1 MVGKLWYCSIH
12 ILFASFY
19 NVYIVPGLLVQ
30 GNGRFCC
37 WLIMLGVTAL
47 DRAEGGRH
55 PRHRVPVVVEGSHS
69 MSGSA
74 TALCRGVTDRMLLS
88 TAIALAYEGYCFDY
102 SDSHDRGRFPFSRK
116 ESLRQQWNQRLCVL
130 SILLT
135 KNPAMRLGL
144 NPLLCTYIVK
154 RRSHEPLFTT
164 FANILPET
172 ALYES
177 YYNLTAE
184 NRRSSLLLHSLK

>member
-1 MVGKLWYCSIH
+1 MKDIVSI
-12 ILFASFY
+12 ILTLISAAGFPSLERS
-19 NVYIVPGLLVQ
+19 VY
-30 GNGRFCC
+30 
-37 WLIMLGVTAL
+37 
-47 DRAEGGRH
+47 D
-55 PRHRVPVVVEGSHS
+55 S
-69 MSGSA
+69 SGS
-74 TALCRGVTDRMLLS
+74 GFFVS
-88 TAIALAYEGYCFDY
+88 
-102 SDSHDRGRFPFSRK
+102 
-116 ESLRQQWNQRLCVL
+116 L

-164 FANILPET
+164 FENILPET

-184 NRRSSLLLHSLK
+184 NRRSSLLLTP